1 MKPAVRASFV
11 AFTVP
16 FEGSVSWMYL
26 DILGLVT
33 TGRGNLIDP
42 VSQALGLPWKQT
54 SGGNFGAD
62 ATQDQIV
69 AEWTRVKGLQ
79 VMAKGG
85 GYAFSKVTTL
95 RLHPD
100 DVDALTFAKADEMWA
115 KLLVR
120 FPGLASWPCDAQLGV
135 LSMAWAMGPMFAF
148 PHFAQAANDPAGP
161 DFVKMSVE
169 CIMTKPPVPAA
180 RNAANVNLFLN
191 ASRAADPDVL
201 YWPSVLPAATVA

>member
-1 MKPAVRASFV
+1 MKPAVRGSFI
-11 AFTVP
+11 AFTEK
-16 FEGSVSWMYL
+16 FEGKCSWMYL
-26 DILGLVT
+26 DSIGLVT

-42 VSQALGLPWKQT
+42 ISAALGLPWKQT

-100 DVDALTFAKADEMWA
+100 DVDALTFGKADEMWA
-115 KLLVR
+115 RLLVR
-120 FPGLASWPCDAQLGV
+120 FPGLDTWPCDAQLGV
-135 LSMAWAMGPMFAF
+135 LSMAWAMGPMFDF
-148 PHFAQAANDPAGP
+148 PHFLFAANLDDEP

-169 CIMTKPPVPAA
+169 CVMTKPPVPVA
-180 RNAANVNLFLN
+180 RNAANVQLFLN
-191 ASRAADPDVL
+191 ASKAADPDTL
-201 YWPSVLPAATVA
+201 YWPGKP